1 MGLCPWTKEKEMR
14 YLKLGAAL
22 AAAAAL
28 MALAVAAPASATVFC
43 KVASAGSCGA
53 GNVYPVGTELK
64 GELESGSVFKVE
76 EGTKLMAEC
85 RKSPITAKVSNA
97 GGSGIAVVTQ
107 VEAVAFSECR
117 EEAVL
122 VDLRGSLEVSSISGT
137 NNGTVVWKGAEFTM
151 GYLGAHCAYVPS
163 TALGADAGK
172 IIASPL
178 STSHAVFDMT
188 MKVTRVEGVFP
199 CPSEA
204 SFTAQYTLTLP
215 KPLYVT
221 AS

>member
-1 MGLCPWTKEKEMR
+1 MS
-14 YLKLGAAL
+14 YLRLAAL
-22 AAAAAL
+22 VAVAAVAVAAVA
-28 MALAVAAPASATVFC
+28 AAAPASAAVFC
-43 KVASAGSCGA
+43 KVESAGSCGA
-53 GNVYPVGTELK
+53 ANTYPLGTEVK
-64 GELESGSVFKVE
+64 GELEAGTVFKVE

-85 RKSPITAKVSNA
+85 RKSPIMAKVSNP

-107 VEAVAFSECR
+107 VENLAFSECR

-122 VDLRGSLEVSSISGT
+122 VDLRGSLEVSSIAGT

-151 GYLGAHCAYVPS
+151 NYIGAHCAYVPS
-163 TALGADAGK
+163 TAVGADAGK

-178 STSHAVFDMT
+178 STSHAVFDLT
-188 MKVTRVEGVFP
+188 MKLTRKEGVFP
-199 CPSEA
+199 CPTEA